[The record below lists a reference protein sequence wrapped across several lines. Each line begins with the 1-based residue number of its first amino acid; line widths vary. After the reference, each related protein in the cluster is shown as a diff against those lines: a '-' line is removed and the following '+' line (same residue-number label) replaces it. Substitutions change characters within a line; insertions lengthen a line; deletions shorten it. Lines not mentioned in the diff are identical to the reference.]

1 MFILINCQV
10 LQSPVSKWWTQTQ
23 VSHKGLIIK
32 RMAKLVNLPWFNGHR
47 LTSLYKKKNNKEIY
61 PFDRVYTL
69 SAREILGHSTLSGKG
84 IFCNENYRVYEQEIM
99 IFLK

>member
-10 LQSPVSKWWTQTQ
+10 LQSPISKWWTQTQ

-47 LTSLYKKKNNKEIY
+47 LTSLYKKKITRKFTPLIKFTSYQPERSWDTVRCPEKEFFVMKIIE
-61 PFDRVYTL
+61 FTNR
-69 SAREILGHSTLSGKG
+69 K
-84 IFCNENYRVYEQEIM
+84 
-99 IFLK
+99 

>member
-47 LTSLYKKKNNKEIY
+47 LTSLYKKKITRKFTPLIEFTPYQPERDPGTQHAVRKRN
-61 PFDRVYTL
+61 
-69 SAREILGHSTLSGKG
+69 
-84 IFCNENYRVYEQEIM
+84 
-99 IFLK
+99 FL

>member
-32 RMAKLVNLPWFNGHR
+32 RMAKIVNLPWFNGHR
-47 LTSLYKKKNNKEIY
+47 LTSLYKKKITRKFTPLIEFTRYQPERSWDTARCPEKEFFVMKIIE
-61 PFDRVYTL
+61 FRN
-69 SAREILGHSTLSGKG
+69 RK
-84 IFCNENYRVYEQEIM
+84 
-99 IFLK
+99 